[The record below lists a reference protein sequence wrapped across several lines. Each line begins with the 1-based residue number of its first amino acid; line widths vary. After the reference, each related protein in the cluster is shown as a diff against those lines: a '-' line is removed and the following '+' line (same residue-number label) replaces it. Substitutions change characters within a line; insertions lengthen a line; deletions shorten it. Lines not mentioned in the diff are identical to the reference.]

1 MLVRNYIKDDGEYF
15 YFLGELMEVYIPI
28 DFVEKNIA
36 SNHGSF
42 ITSIG
47 LLPFRIFDKNNK
59 LLEERLLNLPTNIN
73 FFPEDT
79 EIQSITLKHDNEPKK
94 YLVMKFYKN
103 SKLCLSSAPKNVENV
118 ELFLKMMT
126 SGKINYV
133 SYNDVL
139 NIWLNNNLLNSV
151 SLGVTAVVMEIIISE
166 IYRNTNKQEERF
178 GKQMGKDPKTDPY
191 SYTAVNMRTICAKNS
206 VFSAITFEDMD
217 QMITSSLNMVNYD
230 KKQIQSPIE
239 KIIKM

>member
-1 MLVRNYIKDDGEYF
+1 MNVRTYIKDDGECLI
-15 YFLGELMEVYIPI
+15 FLGDLLEIYIPI

-42 ITSIG
+42 ITSLG

-59 LLEERLLNLPTNIN
+59 MVEERLLNLPTTIN
-73 FFPEDT
+73 FYPEDT
-79 EIQSITLKHDNEPKK
+79 EVQSITLKHHKEPKK

-103 SKLCLSSAPKNVENV
+103 SRICLSSAPKNVENV
-118 ELFLKMMT
+118 EMFLKLMT

-139 NIWLNNNLLNSV
+139 SIWLNNNILNSV
-151 SLGVTAVVMEIIISE
+151 SLGVTSVVMEIIISE
-166 IYRNTNKQEERF
+166 IYRNTSKQEERF
-178 GKQMGKDPKTDPY
+178 GKQMGKNSSTDPY

-206 VFSAITFEDMD
+206 VFSAMTFEDMD